1 MHDAHAFLQAL
12 ATVLCV
18 AAVTTVLFQR
28 LRQPVVLGYILAGVI
43 IGPHV
48 PIPLVADPNIVTT
61 LSELGV
67 ILLMFSLG
75 LEFSLRRLFQVG
87 PTAGLTAVIQC
98 SVMVWLGFIV
108 GRAFGWTMLESLF
121 TGCCIAI
128 SSTTIIAKA
137 FDEQNIRGALRSIV
151 VGILIVEDLIGI
163 LLMAMLTAVS
173 TGSGLSAGDLALTV
187 GKLAA
192 FLVGLVVIGLLVV
205 PRVMRAITKL
215 QRPETTLVSSIGI
228 CFAIA
233 LLAQAFGYS
242 VALGAFLAGSLV
254 AESGEG
260 KEIEHLVQPVRDLFG
275 AVFFVSVGM
284 LIDPALIREH
294 WLAIVVLTLVVV
306 FGKIISV
313 TLGAFF
319 TGNGTRTSVQ
329 AGLSLSQIGEFS
341 FIIAGLGLT
350 LKATGTFLYPVAVA
364 VSAITTLTTPWL
376 IRASGPLANWVDRK
390 LPAPLQTFASLY
402 GSWVEN
408 LRTSPR
414 QKTVGAN
421 VRRMAMMLLLDAA
434 LLTVIVIGTSVM
446 LPQVTAYIDSRIEGN
461 VTFTPMIVIGL
472 AVVLALPFCV
482 GIIRVARRL
491 GVVLA
496 EGALP
501 AVPGGKVDLAAA
513 PRRMLVVALQLASV
527 FMVGAPVVAITQP
540 FLPGFPGAVLLLI
553 SLGVLGFAFW
563 RSATHLQGHMRA
575 GAQVIV
581 EALATQSHAKTGD
594 DEPAP
599 DVLHKVRQLL
609 PGLGEPESVA
619 LAASSAAVGRT
630 LAELNLRG
638 MTGATVLAIRR
649 GTEGVLV
656 PSAQEVLRAGD
667 ILALAGTHEAI
678 DAAKDV
684 LGGGAGA
691 GVDAAPV

>member
-28 LRQPVVLGYILAGVI
+28 LRQPVVLGYILAGFI

-48 PIPLVADPNIVTT
+48 PIPLVADPGIVQT
-61 LSELGV
+61 LSEMGV

-75 LEFSLRRLFQVG
+75 LEFSLRKLFQVG

-98 SVMVWLGFIV
+98 SVMVWLGFIT

-137 FDEQNIRGALRSIV
+137 FDEQNIRGALRGIV

-173 TGSGLSAGDLALTV
+173 SGTGMSAVDLAFTV
-187 GKLAA
+187 GRLAA
-192 FLVGLVVIGLLVV
+192 FLVGLVGIGLFVV
-205 PRVMRAITKL
+205 PRLMRYITNL
-215 QRPETTLVSSIGI
+215 QRPETTLVTSVGI
-228 CFAIA
+228 CFAGA
-233 LLAQAFGYS
+233 LLAQTFGYS

-260 KEIEHLVQPVRDLFG
+260 KEVEHLVQPVRDLFG

-294 WLAIVVLTLVVV
+294 WAAIAVLTGVVV
-306 FGKIISV
+306 VGKILSV
-313 TLGAFF
+313 SLGAFF

-341 FIIAGLGLT
+341 FIIAGLGLS

-376 IRASGPLANWVDRK
+376 IRASGPIANWVDRK

-414 QKTVGAN
+414 QKTVGAR
-421 VRRMAMMLLLDAA
+421 VRRMALLMLLDAA
-434 LLTVIVIGTSVM
+434 FITIIVIGTSVL
-446 LPQVTAYIDSRIEGN
+446 LPQVTEFIDERMGWGK
-461 VTFTPMIVIGL
+461 TMTPWIVIGL
-472 AVVLALPFCV
+472 STALALPFCV
-482 GIIRVARRL
+482 GIVRMGRRL

-501 AVPGGKVDLAAA
+501 AAANGRVDLAAA
-513 PRRMLVVALQLASV
+513 PRRVLVVALQLASV
-527 FMVGAPVVAITQP
+527 FMVGVPVLAITQP
-540 FLPGFPGAVLLLI
+540 FIPGVPGAVVLLV
-553 SLGVLGFAFW
+553 SLGVMGFAFW
-563 RSATHLQGHMRA
+563 KSATNLQGHMRA

-581 EALATQSHAKTGD
+581 EALAAQSHAKGD
-594 DEPAP
+594 EDEPSK
-599 DVLHKVRQLL
+599 DVLHGVRQML
-609 PGLGEPESVA
+609 PGIGEPESVA
-619 LAASSAAVGRT
+619 LGESSAAVGRT

-649 GTEGVLV
+649 GEAGVLV
-656 PSAQEVLRAGD
+656 PTAQEVLRAGD

-678 DAAKDV
+678 DAAKGV
-684 LGGGAGA
+684 LG
-691 GVDAAPV
+691 

>member
-28 LRQPVVLGYILAGVI
+28 LRQPVVLGYILAGFI

-48 PIPLVADPNIVTT
+48 PIPLVADPGIVQT

-137 FDEQNIRGALRSIV
+137 FDEQNIRGALRGIV

-173 TGSGLSAGDLALTV
+173 TGSGLSAWDLALTV

-192 FLVGLVVIGLLVV
+192 FLVGLVGIGLFVV
-205 PRVMRAITKL
+205 PRLMRYITKL
-215 QRPETTLVSSIGI
+215 QRPETTLVSSVGI
-228 CFAIA
+228 CFAGA
-233 LLAQAFGYS
+233 LLAQTFGYS

-294 WLAIVVLTLVVV
+294 WAAIAVLTGVVV
-306 FGKIISV
+306 VGKILSV
-313 TLGAFF
+313 SLGAFF

-341 FIIAGLGLT
+341 FIIAGLGLS

-376 IRASGPLANWVDRK
+376 IRASGPIANWVDRK

-414 QKTVGAN
+414 QKTVGAR
-421 VRRMAMMLLLDAA
+421 VRRMALLMLLDAA
-434 LLTVIVIGTSVM
+434 FITIIVIGTSVL
-446 LPQVTAYIDSRIEGN
+446 LPQVTEFIDERMGWGK
-461 VTFTPMIVIGL
+461 TMTPWIVIGL
-472 AVVLALPFCV
+472 STALALPFCV
-482 GIIRVARRL
+482 GIVRMGRRL

-501 AVPGGKVDLAAA
+501 AAANGRVDLAAA
-513 PRRMLVVALQLASV
+513 PRRVLVVALQLASV
-527 FMVGAPVVAITQP
+527 FMVGVPVLAITQP
-540 FLPGFPGAVLLLI
+540 FIPGVPGAVVLLV
-553 SLGVLGFAFW
+553 SLGVMGFAFW
-563 RSATHLQGHMRA
+563 KSATNLQGHMRA

-581 EALATQSHAKTGD
+581 EALAAQSHAKGD
-594 DEPAP
+594 EDEPSQ
-599 DVLHKVRQLL
+599 DVLHGVRQML
-609 PGLGEPESVA
+609 PGIGEPESVA
-619 LAASSAAVGRT
+619 LGESSAAVGRT

-649 GTEGVLV
+649 GEAGVLV
-656 PSAQEVLRAGD
+656 PTAQEVLRAGD

-678 DAAKDV
+678 DAAKGV
-684 LGGGAGA
+684 LG
-691 GVDAAPV
+691 

>member
-28 LRQPVVLGYILAGVI
+28 LRQPVVLGYILAGFI

-48 PIPLVADPNIVTT
+48 PIPLVADPGIVQT

-98 SVMVWLGFIV
+98 SVMVWLGFVV

-121 TGCCIAI
+121 TGACIAI

-137 FDEQNIRGALRSIV
+137 FDEQNIRGALRGIV

-173 TGSGLSAGDLALTV
+173 SGTGLSAGDLAITV
-187 GKLAA
+187 GRLAA
-192 FLVGLVVIGLLVV
+192 FLVGLVGIGLFVV
-205 PRVMRAITKL
+205 PRLMRYITKL
-215 QRPETTLVSSIGI
+215 QRPETTLVTSVGI
-228 CFAIA
+228 CFAGA
-233 LLAQAFGYS
+233 LLAQTFGYS

-260 KEIEHLVQPVRDLFG
+260 KEVEHLVQPVRDLFG

-294 WLAIVVLTLVVV
+294 WLAIAVLTGVVV

-313 TLGAFF
+313 SLGAFF

-341 FIIAGLGLT
+341 FIIAGLGLS

-376 IRASGPLANWVDRK
+376 IRASGPIANWVDRK

-414 QKTVGAN
+414 QKTVGAR
-421 VRRMAMMLLLDAA
+421 VRRMALLMLLDAA
-434 LLTVIVIGTSVM
+434 FITIIVIGTSLL
-446 LPQVTAYIDSRIEGN
+446 LPQVTEFIDERMGWGK
-461 VTFTPMIVIGL
+461 TMTPWIVIGL
-472 AVVLALPFCV
+472 ATALALPFCV
-482 GIIRVARRL
+482 GIVRMGRRL

-501 AVPGGKVDLAAA
+501 TAANGKVDLAAA
-513 PRRMLVVALQLASV
+513 PRRVLVVALQLASV
-527 FMVGAPVVAITQP
+527 FMVGVPVLAITQP
-540 FLPGFPGAVLLLI
+540 FLPGVPGAVLLLV
-553 SLGVLGFAFW
+553 SLGALGFAFW
-563 RSATHLQGHMRA
+563 KSATNLQGHMRA

-581 EALATQSHAKTGD
+581 EALAAQSHAKGD
-594 DEPAP
+594 EDEPSP
-599 DVLHKVRQLL
+599 DVLHGVRQML
-609 PGLGEPESVA
+609 PGIGEPESVA
-619 LAASSAAVGRT
+619 LGESSAAVGRT

-649 GTEGVLV
+649 GDAGVLV
-656 PSAQEVLRAGD
+656 PTAQEVLRAGD

-678 DAAKDV
+678 DAAKGV
-684 LGGGAGA
+684 LG
-691 GVDAAPV
+691 

>member
-48 PIPLVADPNIVTT
+48 PIPLVADPNIVQT

-75 LEFSLRRLFQVG
+75 LEFSIRRLFQVG

-121 TGCCIAI
+121 AGCCIAI

-192 FLVGLVVIGLLVV
+192 FLVGLVAIGLLVV
-205 PRVMRAITKL
+205 PRLMRSITKL
-215 QRPETTLVSSIGI
+215 QRPETTLVTSVGI

-294 WLAIVVLTLVVV
+294 WAAIAVLTLVVV
-306 FGKIISV
+306 GGKIASV

-341 FIIAGLGLT
+341 FIIAGLGLS

-376 IRASGPLANWVDRK
+376 IRASGPFANWVDRK

-414 QKTVGAN
+414 QKTVGAR

-434 LLTVIVIGTSVM
+434 LLTIIVIGTSVL
-446 LPQVTAYIDSRIEGN
+446 LPRVSAYIEERLAVD
-461 VTFTPMIVIGL
+461 VALTPMIVIGL
-472 AVVLALPFCV
+472 AVVMALPFCV
-482 GIIRVARRL
+482 GIIRVGRRL

-501 AVPGGKVDLAAA
+501 ATSGNKVDLAAA

-527 FMVGAPVVAITQP
+527 FMVGVPVVAITQP
-540 FLPGFPGAVLLLI
+540 FLPGFPGALLLLI
-553 SLGVLGFAFW
+553 SLAVLGVAFW

-581 EALATQSHAKTGD
+581 EALAAQSHAKN
-594 DEPAP
+594 DEEPVP
-599 DVLHKVRQLL
+599 DVLHGVRQLL
-609 PGLGEPESVA
+609 PGIGEPESVA
-619 LAASSAAVGRT
+619 LDATSAAVGRT

-649 GTEGVLV
+649 GSEGVLV

-678 DAAKDV
+678 DAAKGV
-684 LGGGAGA
+684 LG
-691 GVDAAPV
+691 